1 MIEIKGL
8 TKAYSDQLL
17 FENADFVILPGERV
31 GLVGRNGHGKSTLLR
46 LITGEETCDSG
57 TISIPKRYRIGH
69 LNQILN
75 FTENTVLDEV
85 CKGLVDDRDTNQW
98 KAEKILM
105 GLGFSEEDFLKS
117 PRVFSGGYQMR
128 VELARVLVSEPDM
141 LLLDEPTNF
150 LDIVSIRWIEKF
162 LKEWKGEYVII
173 SHDRDFMDSVV
184 THVVGIHRQKVRK
197 IAGNTSNYYSTVG
210 KDEEIHEKRRLN
222 EEKKVKQIEEY
233 ISTFRSKARRAK
245 SVQSSVKMLER
256 MGRMEKLE
264 DIRTLSF
271 SFNETPFRPPVVM
284 DVRGISFSYDGTQPY
299 LINDLSFT
307 LERGDKVCIVGAN
320 GKGKTTLSK
329 MLAGVLKPAAGSVN
343 VNPQVAMAYYEQ
355 GNTAKLTLSNTI
367 EDEVSSS
374 DPRKDKTSI
383 RGICGAMMFS
393 GSNAL
398 KRISVL
404 SGGERSRVLL
414 AKTLLFPSNLLIL
427 DEPTHHLDM
436 ESCSALF
443 HAVLDY
449 SGAAIVVTHDERLL
463 HEVATKLIIFTGEKI
478 KIFLGNY
485 TEFLEQGGWGDVVTK
500 PPVLVKKPEKP
511 KPVQPAANKPAEPPA
526 NKPPMSKKDER
537 VERAKQLAIRR
548 EKIGPLET
556 GIKGLEVEIAYLERE
571 QAEITNEI
579 IKNSEKRDHRAVARL
594 TRKLNEMKLEID
606 RKYDEMEALLKSLEE
621 AGKEISE

>member
-1 MIEIKGL
+1 
-8 TKAYSDQLL
+8 
-17 FENADFVILPGERV
+17 
-31 GLVGRNGHGKSTLLR
+31 
-46 LITGEETCDSG
+46 
-57 TISIPKRYRIGH
+57 
-69 LNQILN
+69 
-75 FTENTVLDEV
+75 
-85 CKGLVDDRDTNQW
+85 
-98 KAEKILM
+98 
-105 GLGFSEEDFLKS
+105 
-117 PRVFSGGYQMR
+117 MR

-210 KDEEIHEKRRLN
+210 KEEEIHEKRRLN

-233 ISTFRSKARRAK
+233 IATFRSKARRAK

-271 SFNETPFRPPVVM
+271 SFSETPFRPPVVM
-284 DVRGISFSYDGTQPY
+284 DVRNLSFSYDGAKPF

-307 LERGDKVCIVGAN
+307 IERGDKVCIVGAN
-320 GKGKTTLSK
+320 GKGKTTLAK
-329 MLAGVLKPAAGSVN
+329 ILAGVLEPAQGSVN

-355 GNTAKLTLSNTI
+355 GNTAKLTPSNTI
-367 EDEVSSS
+367 EDEVSSA

-383 RGICGAMMFS
+383 RSICGAMMFS

-414 AKTLLFPSNLLIL
+414 AKNLLFPSNLLIL

-449 SGAAIVVTHDERLL
+449 NGAAIVVTHDERFL
-463 HEVATKLIIFTGEKI
+463 HEVATKLIVFTGEKI

-485 TEFLEQGGWGDVVTK
+485 TEFLEQGGWGDAVMK
-500 PPVLVKKPEKP
+500 PPVLAKKPEKP
-511 KPVQPAANKPAEPPA
+511 RPAQPAPNKPAAPPA
-526 NKPPMSKKDER
+526 NKPAMSKKDER

-556 GIKGLEVEIAYLERE
+556 GIKGLEVEIAYMERE
-571 QAEITNEI
+571 QTEIANEI
-579 IKNSEKRDHRAVARL
+579 IKMSEKRDHRAVARL

-606 RKYDEMEALLKSLEE
+606 RKYDEMDRLLTSLEE
-621 AGKEISE
+621 TRREMGDAVEGESN